1 MTGAASKV
9 EIESLHSTY
18 KAEIDSLQQSFEN
31 EKAKLCDIIKR
42 KEHMIITM
50 TQDMNMWQ
58 VQLNQSRRSP
68 KATST
73 SDMHTSCSPNTANKL
88 CDAVRQQTGF
98 LRSLS
103 REAAILIWFLGR

>member
-1 MTGAASKV
+1 MTEAASKV

-31 EKAKLCDIIKR
+31 EKAELCDIIKR

-58 VQLNQSRRSP
+58 MQLNQSRRSL
-68 KATST
+68 KATSA
-73 SDMHTSCSPNTANKL
+73 SDMHTSCSPSTANNL

-103 REAAILIWFLGR
+103 RELQLIWFLGR